1 MKRSR
6 SSTTRSGSIYRNKQ
20 LGFQQ
25 LGDHPSPISSE
36 QPAVLQIVGY
46 KNSGK
51 TTLIC
56 ALIPLLQ
63 KKGYT
68 VAVIKHDAHSFEID
82 HEGTD
87 TWRQREA
94 GSSAVAITGG
104 ARTVRIEERGSSL
117 AELVASFSGY
127 DFILVEGFK
136 NEAYP
141 KIVLIQQ
148 EEDLE
153 LLKKLNNIWA
163 AGIWAP
169 MRNAVTL
176 EVPKGFM
183 QYDINDVPT
192 IASHL
197 CQQRSYFQNFII

>member
-1 MKRSR
+1 MNRGKNSTVRSR
-6 SSTTRSGSIYRNKQ
+6 SGHRRRYLRSQHQVSQ
-20 LGFQQ
+20 
-25 LGDHPSPISSE
+25 PAVTS

-63 KKGYT
+63 VKGYT

-87 TWRQREA
+87 TFRQRAA
-94 GSSAVAITGG
+94 GASAVAITGV
-104 ARTVRIEERGSSL
+104 ARTVRIEEHGSSL
-117 AELVASFSGY
+117 AELIASFASY

-141 KIVLIQQ
+141 KIVLIKQ
-148 EEDLE
+148 EEDLQ
-153 LLKKLNNIWA
+153 LLKELNNVWA
-163 AGIWAP
+163 AAVWAP
-169 MRNAVTL
+169 MNNAVTFL
-176 EVPKGFM
+176 APKGLTK
-183 QYDINDVPT
+183 YDINDVPT
-192 IASHL
+192 IASDI
-197 CQQRSYFQNFII
+197 CQQCSYFQHFII

>member
-1 MKRSR
+1 MNRSKNNPVRSR
-6 SSTTRSGSIYRNKQ
+6 SGHRRRYQRSRHQVSQ
-20 LGFQQ
+20 
-25 LGDHPSPISSE
+25 PAVTS

-46 KNSGK
+46 KNRGK

-63 KKGYT
+63 EKGYT

-87 TWRQREA
+87 TFRQRAA
-94 GSSAVAITGG
+94 GASAVAITGG
-104 ARTVRIEERGSSL
+104 ERTVRIEEYGSSL
-117 AELVASFSGY
+117 AELIASFASY

-136 NEAYP
+136 NVAYP

-148 EEDLE
+148 EDDLE
-153 LLKKLNNIWA
+153 LLKELNNVWA
-163 AGIWAP
+163 TAVWAP
-169 MRNAVTL
+169 MNNAITFL
-176 EVPKGFM
+176 PPTGFI

-192 IASHL
+192 IAGDM
-197 CQQRSYFQNFII
+197 CQQRYYFQNFII